1 MRATRHQAI
10 ATLVAFALAT
20 GSTAPVAFAKSS
32 GFSSSRSSSSSS
44 SSSRSSSG
52 SSSSRYSS
60 SSSSSSSSS
69 GASYGRSYSS
79 SSYKSSS
86 YDSSARSPANTSN
99 TSSTPSTPSTPSKS
113 GFSSSGSRK
122 VIAATALGG
131 ALYAAQSSHDAAAT
145 LNSSQSSRSS
155 ADGSSSLD
163 RDTSGNTR
171 SYGTRSDASPSYS
184 APVRSAPPPVV
195 APQSSGNNGLL
206 LGYMLGRGSSPR
218 ETVVVQ
224 QPAARA
230 VDSAAAPMYRH
241 VSSGNATPDTSTA
254 ASDVQAETVDQ
265 PRAMTAKQATK
276 ESKHPFLDAIVLT
289 VMLACSVYL
298 VVALCKRVRRAWLVR
313 KARYASHTNYRL

>member
-99 TSSTPSTPSTPSKS
+99 TSSTPSTPSKS

-206 LGYMLGRGSSPR
+206 LGYMLGRSSSPR

-241 VSSGNATPDTSTA
+241 ASSGNATPDTSTA

>member
-20 GSTAPVAFAKSS
+20 GSMAPVAFAKSS

-86 YDSSARSPANTSN
+86 YGSSARSPAK
-99 TSSTPSTPSTPSKS
+99 TSSTSSTS

-145 LNSSQSSRSS
+145 LNSSQSSRSG

-171 SYGTRSDASPSYS
+171 SYGTRSDASPSPSYS
-184 APVRSAPPPVV
+184 APARSAPPPVV

-206 LGYMLGRGSSPR
+206 LGYMLGRSSSPR

-224 QPAARA
+224 QPARA

>member
-79 SSYKSSS
+79 SRYKSSP

-99 TSSTPSTPSTPSKS
+99 TSRKS

-145 LNSSQSSRSS
+145 LNSSQSSRSG

-171 SYGTRSDASPSYS
+171 SYGTRSDASPSPSYG
-184 APVRSAPPPVV
+184 APARSAPPPVV

-206 LGYMLGRGSSPR
+206 LGYMLGRSSSPR
-218 ETVVVQ
+218 EAVVVQ

-230 VDSAAAPMYRH
+230 VDSTAAPMYRH

>member
-1 MRATRHQAI
+1 MRATRHQVI

-79 SSYKSSS
+79 SSYKSSP
-86 YDSSARSPANTSN
+86 YDSSARSPANTSS
-99 TSSTPSTPSTPSKS
+99 TSSTSRKS

-171 SYGTRSDASPSYS
+171 SYGTRSDASPSPSYS
-184 APVRSAPPPVV
+184 APARSAPPPVV

-206 LGYMLGRGSSPR
+206 LGYMLGRSSSPR

-230 VDSAAAPMYRH
+230 VDSTAAPMYRH

-276 ESKHPFLDAIVLT
+276 ESKHPFLGAIVLT
-289 VMLACSVYL
+289 VMLACCVYL

>member
-1 MRATRHQAI
+1 MRATRHQVI

-86 YDSSARSPANTSN
+86 YDSPANTSN
-99 TSSTPSTPSTPSKS
+99 TSSTSRKS

-171 SYGTRSDASPSYS
+171 SYGTRSDASPSPSYS
-184 APVRSAPPPVV
+184 APARSAPPPVV

-206 LGYMLGRGSSPR
+206 LGYMLGRSSSPR

-230 VDSAAAPMYRH
+230 VDSTAAPMYRH

-289 VMLACSVYL
+289 VMLACSIYL

>member
-79 SSYKSSS
+79 SSYKSSP

-99 TSSTPSTPSTPSKS
+99 TSRKS

-145 LNSSQSSRSS
+145 LNSSQSSRSG

-171 SYGTRSDASPSYS
+171 SYGTRSDASPSPSYG
-184 APVRSAPPPVV
+184 APARSAPPPVV

-206 LGYMLGRGSSPR
+206 LGYMLGRSSSPR

-230 VDSAAAPMYRH
+230 VDSTAAPMYRH

-265 PRAMTAKQATK
+265 RRAMTAKQATK

>member
-1 MRATRHQAI
+1 M
-10 ATLVAFALAT
+10 
-20 GSTAPVAFAKSS
+20 
-32 GFSSSRSSSSSS
+32 
-44 SSSRSSSG
+44 
-52 SSSSRYSS
+52 
-60 SSSSSSSSS
+60 
-69 GASYGRSYSS
+69 
-79 SSYKSSS
+79 
-86 YDSSARSPANTSN
+86 
-99 TSSTPSTPSTPSKS
+99 
-113 GFSSSGSRK
+113 
-122 VIAATALGG
+122 IAATALGG

-206 LGYMLGRGSSPR
+206 LGYMLGRSSSPR

-254 ASDVQAETVDQ
+254 ASDVRAETVDQ

-276 ESKHPFLDAIVLT
+276 ESKHTFLGAIVLT
-289 VMLACSVYL
+289 VMLACCVYL

>member
-32 GFSSSRSSSSSS
+32 GFSSSRSSSSSL

-99 TSSTPSTPSTPSKS
+99 TSSTPSKS

-206 LGYMLGRGSSPR
+206 LGYMLGRSSSPR

-254 ASDVQAETVDQ
+254 ASDVRAETVDQ

-276 ESKHPFLDAIVLT
+276 ESKHPFLGAIVLT
-289 VMLACSVYL
+289 VMLACCVYL

>member
-1 MRATRHQAI
+1 MRATRHQVI
-10 ATLVAFALAT
+10 ATWVAFALAT

-60 SSSSSSSSS
+60 SSSSSSSMS

-79 SSYKSSS
+79 SSYKSSP
-86 YDSSARSPANTSN
+86 YDSSARSPANTSS
-99 TSSTPSTPSTPSKS
+99 TSSTSRKS

-145 LNSSQSSRSS
+145 MNSSQSSRSS

-171 SYGTRSDASPSYS
+171 SYGTRSDASPSPSYS
-184 APVRSAPPPVV
+184 APARSAPPPVV

-206 LGYMLGRGSSPR
+206 LGYMLGRSSSPR

-230 VDSAAAPMYRH
+230 VDSTAAPMYRH

-254 ASDVQAETVDQ
+254 ASDVQAETIDQ

-289 VMLACSVYL
+289 VMLACCVYL

>member
-1 MRATRHQAI
+1 MRATRHQVI

-79 SSYKSSS
+79 SSYKSSP
-86 YDSSARSPANTSN
+86 YDSSARSPANTSS
-99 TSSTPSTPSTPSKS
+99 TSSTSRKS

-171 SYGTRSDASPSYS
+171 SYGTRSDASPSPSYS
-184 APVRSAPPPVV
+184 APARSAPPPVV

-206 LGYMLGRGSSPR
+206 LGYMLGRSSSPR

-230 VDSAAAPMYRH
+230 VDSTAAPMYRH

-276 ESKHPFLDAIVLT
+276 ESKHPFLDAIVLA
-289 VMLACSVYL
+289 VMLACSIYL

>member
-1 MRATRHQAI
+1 MRATRHQVI

-20 GSTAPVAFAKSS
+20 GSAAPVAFAKSS

-79 SSYKSSS
+79 SSYKSSP
-86 YDSSARSPANTSN
+86 YDSSARSPANTSS
-99 TSSTPSTPSTPSKS
+99 TSSTSRKS

-145 LNSSQSSRSS
+145 LNSSQSSRTS

-171 SYGTRSDASPSYS
+171 SYGTRSDASPSPSYS
-184 APVRSAPPPVV
+184 APARSAPPPVV

-206 LGYMLGRGSSPR
+206 LGYMLGRSSSPR

-230 VDSAAAPMYRH
+230 VDSTAAPMYRH

-276 ESKHPFLDAIVLT
+276 ESKHPFLDAIVLA
-289 VMLACSVYL
+289 VMLACSIYL

>member
-1 MRATRHQAI
+1 M
-10 ATLVAFALAT
+10 
-20 GSTAPVAFAKSS
+20 
-32 GFSSSRSSSSSS
+32 
-44 SSSRSSSG
+44 
-52 SSSSRYSS
+52 
-60 SSSSSSSSS
+60 
-69 GASYGRSYSS
+69 
-79 SSYKSSS
+79 
-86 YDSSARSPANTSN
+86 
-99 TSSTPSTPSTPSKS
+99 
-113 GFSSSGSRK
+113 
-122 VIAATALGG
+122 IAATALGG

-171 SYGTRSDASPSYS
+171 SYGTRSDASPSPSYS
-184 APVRSAPPPVV
+184 APSRSAPPPVV

-206 LGYMLGRGSSPR
+206 LGYMLGRSSSPR

-230 VDSAAAPMYRH
+230 VDSTAAPMYRH

-254 ASDVQAETVDQ
+254 ASNVQAETIDQ

-289 VMLACSVYL
+289 VMLACCVYL

>member
-1 MRATRHQAI
+1 MRATRHQVI
-10 ATLVAFALAT
+10 ATWVAFALAT

-79 SSYKSSS
+79 SSYKSSP
-86 YDSSARSPANTSN
+86 YDSSARSPANTSS
-99 TSSTPSTPSTPSKS
+99 TSSTSRKS

-171 SYGTRSDASPSYS
+171 SYGTRSDASPSPSYS
-184 APVRSAPPPVV
+184 APARSAPPPVV

-206 LGYMLGRGSSPR
+206 LGYMLGRSSSPR

-230 VDSAAAPMYRH
+230 VDSTAAPMYRH

-254 ASDVQAETVDQ
+254 ASDVQAETIDQ

-289 VMLACSVYL
+289 VMLACCVYL

>member
-99 TSSTPSTPSTPSKS
+99 TSSTPSTPSKS
-113 GFSSSGSRK
+113 GFSSLGSRK

-131 ALYAAQSSHDAAAT
+131 ALYAAQSSHDAATT

-206 LGYMLGRGSSPR
+206 LGYMLGRSSSPR

-254 ASDVQAETVDQ
+254 ASDVRAETVDQ

-276 ESKHPFLDAIVLT
+276 ESKHPFLGAIVLT
-289 VMLACSVYL
+289 VMLACCVYL

>member
-1 MRATRHQAI
+1 M
-10 ATLVAFALAT
+10 
-20 GSTAPVAFAKSS
+20 
-32 GFSSSRSSSSSS
+32 
-44 SSSRSSSG
+44 
-52 SSSSRYSS
+52 
-60 SSSSSSSSS
+60 
-69 GASYGRSYSS
+69 
-79 SSYKSSS
+79 
-86 YDSSARSPANTSN
+86 
-99 TSSTPSTPSTPSKS
+99 
-113 GFSSSGSRK
+113 
-122 VIAATALGG
+122 IAATALGG

-145 LNSSQSSRSS
+145 LNSSQSSRSG

-163 RDTSGNTR
+163 RDTSDNTR
-171 SYGTRSDASPSYS
+171 SYGTRSDASPSPSYG
-184 APVRSAPPPVV
+184 APARSAPPPVV

-206 LGYMLGRGSSPR
+206 LGYMLGRSSSPR

-230 VDSAAAPMYRH
+230 VDSTAAPMYRH

>member
-1 MRATRHQAI
+1 MRATRHQVI

-60 SSSSSSSSS
+60 NSSSSSSSS

-79 SSYKSSS
+79 SSYKSSP
-86 YDSSARSPANTSN
+86 YDSSARSPANTSS
-99 TSSTPSTPSTPSKS
+99 TSSTSRKS

-171 SYGTRSDASPSYS
+171 SYGTRSDASPSPSYS
-184 APVRSAPPPVV
+184 APSRSAPPPVV

-206 LGYMLGRGSSPR
+206 LGYMLGRSSSPR

-298 VVALCKRVRRAWLVR
+298 VIALCKRVRRAWLVR

>member
-1 MRATRHQAI
+1 MRATRHQVI
-10 ATLVAFALAT
+10 ATWVAFALAT

-79 SSYKSSS
+79 SSYKSSP

-99 TSSTPSTPSTPSKS
+99 TSSTSRKS

-171 SYGTRSDASPSYS
+171 SYGTRSDASPSPSYS
-184 APVRSAPPPVV
+184 APARSAPPPVV

-206 LGYMLGRGSSPR
+206 LGYMLGRSSSPR

-230 VDSAAAPMYRH
+230 VDSTAAPMYRH

-254 ASDVQAETVDQ
+254 ASDVQAETIDQ

-289 VMLACSVYL
+289 VMLACCVYL

>member
-99 TSSTPSTPSTPSKS
+99 TSRKS
-113 GFSSSGSRK
+113 GFSSSGTRK

-206 LGYMLGRGSSPR
+206 LGYMLGRSSSPR

-241 VSSGNATPDTSTA
+241 ASSGNATPDTSTA

-265 PRAMTAKQATK
+265 PRAMSAKQATK
-276 ESKHPFLDAIVLT
+276 ESKHPFLGAIVLT
-289 VMLACSVYL
+289 VMLACCVYL
-298 VVALCKRVRRAWLVR
+298 VVALCKRVRRASLVR

>member
-99 TSSTPSTPSTPSKS
+99 TSSTPSTPSKS

-206 LGYMLGRGSSPR
+206 LGYMLGRSSSPR

-241 VSSGNATPDTSTA
+241 ASSGNATPDTSTA
-254 ASDVQAETVDQ
+254 ASDVRAETVDQ

-276 ESKHPFLDAIVLT
+276 ESKHPFLGAIVLT
-289 VMLACSVYL
+289 VMLACCVYL

>member
-1 MRATRHQAI
+1 MRATRHQVI

-60 SSSSSSSSS
+60 NSSSSSSSS

-79 SSYKSSS
+79 SSYKSSP

-99 TSSTPSTPSTPSKS
+99 TSRKS

-171 SYGTRSDASPSYS
+171 SYGTRSDASPSPSYG
-184 APVRSAPPPVV
+184 APSRSAPPPVV

-206 LGYMLGRGSSPR
+206 LGYMLGRSSSPR

-298 VVALCKRVRRAWLVR
+298 VIALCKRVRRAWLVR

>member
-79 SSYKSSS
+79 SSYKSSP

-99 TSSTPSTPSTPSKS
+99 TSRKS

-145 LNSSQSSRSS
+145 LNSSQSSRSG

-171 SYGTRSDASPSYS
+171 SYGTRSDASPSPSYG
-184 APVRSAPPPVV
+184 APARSAPPPVV

-206 LGYMLGRGSSPR
+206 LGYMLGRSSSPR
-218 ETVVVQ
+218 EAVVVQ

-230 VDSAAAPMYRH
+230 VDSTAAPMYRH

>member
-1 MRATRHQAI
+1 M
-10 ATLVAFALAT
+10 
-20 GSTAPVAFAKSS
+20 
-32 GFSSSRSSSSSS
+32 
-44 SSSRSSSG
+44 
-52 SSSSRYSS
+52 
-60 SSSSSSSSS
+60 
-69 GASYGRSYSS
+69 
-79 SSYKSSS
+79 
-86 YDSSARSPANTSN
+86 
-99 TSSTPSTPSTPSKS
+99 
-113 GFSSSGSRK
+113 
-122 VIAATALGG
+122 IAATALGG

-145 LNSSQSSRSS
+145 LNSSQSSRSG

-171 SYGTRSDASPSYS
+171 SYGTRSDASPSPSYG
-184 APVRSAPPPVV
+184 APARSAPPPVV

-206 LGYMLGRGSSPR
+206 LGYMLGRSSSPR
-218 ETVVVQ
+218 EAVVVQ

-230 VDSAAAPMYRH
+230 VDSTAAPMYRH

>member
-79 SSYKSSS
+79 SSYKSSP

-99 TSSTPSTPSTPSKS
+99 TSRKS

-145 LNSSQSSRSS
+145 LNSSQSSRSG

-171 SYGTRSDASPSYS
+171 SYGTRSDASPSPSYG
-184 APVRSAPPPVV
+184 APARSAPPPVV

-206 LGYMLGRGSSPR
+206 LGYMLGRSSSPR

-230 VDSAAAPMYRH
+230 VDSTAAPMYRH

-276 ESKHPFLDAIVLT
+276 ESKHPFLDAVVLT

>member
-1 MRATRHQAI
+1 MRATRHQVI

-79 SSYKSSS
+79 SSYKSSP

-99 TSSTPSTPSTPSKS
+99 TSRKS

-171 SYGTRSDASPSYS
+171 SYGTRSDASPSPSYS
-184 APVRSAPPPVV
+184 APARSAPPPVV

-206 LGYMLGRGSSPR
+206 LGYMLGRSSSPR

-276 ESKHPFLDAIVLT
+276 ESKHPFLGAIVLT

>member
-1 MRATRHQAI
+1 M
-10 ATLVAFALAT
+10 
-20 GSTAPVAFAKSS
+20 
-32 GFSSSRSSSSSS
+32 
-44 SSSRSSSG
+44 
-52 SSSSRYSS
+52 
-60 SSSSSSSSS
+60 
-69 GASYGRSYSS
+69 
-79 SSYKSSS
+79 
-86 YDSSARSPANTSN
+86 
-99 TSSTPSTPSTPSKS
+99 
-113 GFSSSGSRK
+113 
-122 VIAATALGG
+122 IAATALGG

-145 LNSSQSSRSS
+145 LNSSQSSRSG

-171 SYGTRSDASPSYS
+171 SYGTRSDASPSPSYG
-184 APVRSAPPPVV
+184 APARSAPPPVV
-195 APQSSGNNGLL
+195 APQSSGNSGLL
-206 LGYMLGRGSSPR
+206 LGYMLGRSSSPR

-230 VDSAAAPMYRH
+230 VDSTAAPMYRH

-265 PRAMTAKQATK
+265 RRAMTAKQATK

>member
-79 SSYKSSS
+79 SSYKSSP

-99 TSSTPSTPSTPSKS
+99 TSRKS

-145 LNSSQSSRSS
+145 LNSSQSSRSG

-171 SYGTRSDASPSYS
+171 SYGTRSDASPSPSYG
-184 APVRSAPPPVV
+184 APARSAPPPVV

-206 LGYMLGRGSSPR
+206 LGYMLGRSSSPR

-230 VDSAAAPMYRH
+230 VDSTVAPMYRH

-265 PRAMTAKQATK
+265 RRAMTAKQATK

-313 KARYASHTNYRL
+313 KARYASHTNYCL

>member
-1 MRATRHQAI
+1 MRATRHQVI
-10 ATLVAFALAT
+10 ATWVAFALAT

-86 YDSSARSPANTSN
+86 YDSSARSPANTSS
-99 TSSTPSTPSTPSKS
+99 TSRKS

-145 LNSSQSSRSS
+145 MNSSQSSRSS

-171 SYGTRSDASPSYS
+171 SYGTRSDASPSPSYS
-184 APVRSAPPPVV
+184 APARSAPPPVV

-206 LGYMLGRGSSPR
+206 LGYMLGRSSSPR

-230 VDSAAAPMYRH
+230 VDSTAAPMYRH

-254 ASDVQAETVDQ
+254 ASDVQAETIDQ

-289 VMLACSVYL
+289 VMLACCVYL

>member
-1 MRATRHQAI
+1 MRATHHQAI

-79 SSYKSSS
+79 SNYKSSP

-99 TSSTPSTPSTPSKS
+99 TSRKS

-145 LNSSQSSRSS
+145 LNSSQSSRSG

-171 SYGTRSDASPSYS
+171 SYGTRSDASPSASYG
-184 APVRSAPPPVV
+184 APARSAPPPVV

-206 LGYMLGRGSSPR
+206 LGYMLGRSSSPR

-230 VDSAAAPMYRH
+230 VDSTAAPMYRH

>member
-1 MRATRHQAI
+1 MRATRHQVI

-60 SSSSSSSSS
+60 NSSSSSSSS

-79 SSYKSSS
+79 SSYKSSP
-86 YDSSARSPANTSN
+86 YDSSARSPANTSS
-99 TSSTPSTPSTPSKS
+99 TSSTSRKS

-171 SYGTRSDASPSYS
+171 SYGTRSDVSPSPSYS
-184 APVRSAPPPVV
+184 APSRSAPPPVV

-206 LGYMLGRGSSPR
+206 LGYMLGRSSSPR

-230 VDSAAAPMYRH
+230 VDSTAAPMYRH

>member
-1 MRATRHQAI
+1 M
-10 ATLVAFALAT
+10 
-20 GSTAPVAFAKSS
+20 
-32 GFSSSRSSSSSS
+32 
-44 SSSRSSSG
+44 
-52 SSSSRYSS
+52 
-60 SSSSSSSSS
+60 
-69 GASYGRSYSS
+69 
-79 SSYKSSS
+79 
-86 YDSSARSPANTSN
+86 
-99 TSSTPSTPSTPSKS
+99 
-113 GFSSSGSRK
+113 
-122 VIAATALGG
+122 IAATALGG

-171 SYGTRSDASPSYS
+171 SYGTRSDASPSQSYS
-184 APVRSAPPPVV
+184 APARSAPPPVV

-206 LGYMLGRGSSPR
+206 LGYMLGRSSSPR

>member
-1 MRATRHQAI
+1 M
-10 ATLVAFALAT
+10 
-20 GSTAPVAFAKSS
+20 
-32 GFSSSRSSSSSS
+32 
-44 SSSRSSSG
+44 
-52 SSSSRYSS
+52 
-60 SSSSSSSSS
+60 
-69 GASYGRSYSS
+69 
-79 SSYKSSS
+79 
-86 YDSSARSPANTSN
+86 
-99 TSSTPSTPSTPSKS
+99 
-113 GFSSSGSRK
+113 
-122 VIAATALGG
+122 IAATALGG

-163 RDTSGNTR
+163 RDTSSNTR
-171 SYGTRSDASPSYS
+171 TYGTRSDASPSPSYGTPS
-184 APVRSAPPPVV
+184 RSAPPPVV

-206 LGYMLGRGSSPR
+206 LGYMLGRSSSPR

-230 VDSAAAPMYRH
+230 VDSTAAPMYRH

-276 ESKHPFLDAIVLT
+276 ESKHTFLGAIVLT
-289 VMLACSVYL
+289 VMLACSIYL

>member
-1 MRATRHQAI
+1 M
-10 ATLVAFALAT
+10 
-20 GSTAPVAFAKSS
+20 
-32 GFSSSRSSSSSS
+32 
-44 SSSRSSSG
+44 
-52 SSSSRYSS
+52 
-60 SSSSSSSSS
+60 
-69 GASYGRSYSS
+69 
-79 SSYKSSS
+79 
-86 YDSSARSPANTSN
+86 
-99 TSSTPSTPSTPSKS
+99 
-113 GFSSSGSRK
+113 
-122 VIAATALGG
+122 IAATALGG

-163 RDTSGNTR
+163 RDTSGNAR
-171 SYGTRSDASPSYS
+171 SYGTRSDASPSPSYS
-184 APVRSAPPPVV
+184 APARSAPPPVV

-206 LGYMLGRGSSPR
+206 LGYMLGRSSSPR

-230 VDSAAAPMYRH
+230 VDSTAAPMYRH

-289 VMLACSVYL
+289 VMLACSIYL

>member
-1 MRATRHQAI
+1 MRATRHQVI

-60 SSSSSSSSS
+60 NSSSSSSSS

-99 TSSTPSTPSTPSKS
+99 TSSTSSTPRKS

-145 LNSSQSSRSS
+145 LNSSQSSRSG

-171 SYGTRSDASPSYS
+171 SYGTRSDASPSPSYS
-184 APVRSAPPPVV
+184 APARSAPPPVV

-206 LGYMLGRGSSPR
+206 LGYMLGRSSSPR

>member
-1 MRATRHQAI
+1 MRATRHQVI

-60 SSSSSSSSS
+60 NSSSSSSSS

-79 SSYKSSS
+79 SSYKSSP
-86 YDSSARSPANTSN
+86 YDSSARSPANTSS
-99 TSSTPSTPSTPSKS
+99 TSSTSRKS

-171 SYGTRSDASPSYS
+171 SYGTRSDASPSPSYS
-184 APVRSAPPPVV
+184 APSRSAPPPVV

-206 LGYMLGRGSSPR
+206 LGYMLGRSSSPR

-276 ESKHPFLDAIVLT
+276 ESKHTFLGAIVLT